1 MFLSHMLTNKNWPCQ
16 EYKQCKYGPASNPKK
31 LCRVCFSQCITIVCA
46 NKRCVRVLPVE
57 MMDIQL
63 AHTEA
68 WVSIS
73 LRIQMEP
80 GQAMW
85 RKSTKGRLLEN
96 LSKKR
101 WTYREAW
108 PHGSQS
114 SCRCQLSW
122 HAFLDDLDADTFS
135 WSSFLLKS
143 FSLGIPFS

>member
-31 LCRVCFSQCITIVCA
+31 LCREPMHHYCLCKQ
-46 NKRCVRVLPVE
+46 KVREGSTVPVE

-85 RKSTKGRLLEN
+85 RKSTKRRLLEN

-135 WSSFLLKS
+135 WSSFLLTS